1 VLIISV
7 LLAST
12 QPALQGKAT
21 GSAPQS
27 SQQERSI
34 KAKANRLHC
43 GGAEPVF
50 SRKALKAR
58 APELK
63 LWYWTIGDKYSMV
76 PLVSTHNFDS
86 RMVLMRFYRGIAVS
100 EEKADSVIQAIKS
113 EGLHVDS
120 GGSWKMLFHDLKPSL
135 KDLWNLET
143 VSLEDTRPKQDYPDW
158 VCACAEKSGAS
169 YYACHHNYSE
179 ERNTPLLISFEADVR
194 DVIVDGRDFLYT
206 AFQGGDPDRA
216 MPILVE
222 LFGPTIRK
230 YLERAWATKE
240 QNLRI
245 AMCDLAIN
253 DDDIVEEHARNNKVI
268 NGRYRTTFKNAFM
281 VRLPVSAD
289 RIVEVERIK
298 REPKLEPDIT
308 LDMVRTR
315 PNSNS

>member
-1 VLIISV
+1 
-7 LLAST
+7 
-12 QPALQGKAT
+12 
-21 GSAPQS
+21 
-27 SQQERSI
+27 
-34 KAKANRLHC
+34 
-43 GGAEPVF
+43 
-50 SRKALKAR
+50 
-58 APELK
+58 
-63 LWYWTIGDKYSMV
+63 MV